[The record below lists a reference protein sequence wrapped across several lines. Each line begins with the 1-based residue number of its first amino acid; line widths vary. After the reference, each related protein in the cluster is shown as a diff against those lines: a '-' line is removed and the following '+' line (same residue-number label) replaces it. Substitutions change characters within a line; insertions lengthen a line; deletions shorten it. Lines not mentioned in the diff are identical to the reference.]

1 MKVAMLSGWHVHAK
15 GYGRQLQEQPGVTIA
30 AVWDDDVQRGTEW
43 AKELNAPF
51 YADLDEVLAK
61 TDIDSVCVNVSTDKH
76 CEVMVKAAN
85 AKKHIFTE
93 KVMAMTVA
101 ECQEIA
107 AAVRKAGTKFCI
119 SFPHR
124 AMPHNLFA
132 KQIVDEGLLGDI
144 TVMRVRNAHDGA
156 AGDWLPIH
164 FYDLKTC
171 GGGAMM
177 DLGAH
182 VMYLSRWIMGKP
194 VRMTSIF
201 NARTD
206 KAKQHD
212 IEDNAISMIE
222 FENKGIA
229 IAETSF
235 VSASSPY
242 MLELYGTEGSLL
254 IGGPNTTV
262 QLNSKKLN
270 ANAPVNGWVSPA
282 RLPKALPHPIE
293 MFVKGVDEGADI
305 PFDLEAGIQLTE
317 LMAAAYKSHKED
329 KIVDM

>member
-15 GYGRQLQEQPGVTIA
+15 GYARELAALPGVSIN
-30 AVWDDDVQRGTEW
+30 AVWDDDVARGTAW

-51 YADLDEVLAK
+51 YADLDELLAK
-61 TDIDSVCVNVSTDKH
+61 ADIDSVANNSSTNIHK
-76 CEVMVKAAN
+76 EVLVKAAK
-85 AKKHIFTE
+85 AGKHIFTE
-93 KVMAMTVA
+93 KVMALTTA
-101 ECQEIA
+101 ECEEIA
-107 AAVRKAGTKFCI
+107 AAVKAAGVKFCI

-124 AMPHNLFA
+124 SMRHNLFA
-132 KQIVDEGLLGDI
+132 KQVAEEGLLGDI

-156 AGDWLPIH
+156 AGDWLPMH
-164 FYDLKTC
+164 FYDSETC

-194 VRMTSIF
+194 TRMTSIF

-206 KAKQHD
+206 KAKQFG

-222 FENKGIA
+222 FESKGIA

-254 IGGPNTTV
+254 IGGPNTTI
-262 QLNSKKLN
+262 QLTSKKLN
-270 ANAPVNGWVSPA
+270 ANAPVGGWVTPA
-282 RLPKALPHPIE
+282 KLPPALSDPIT
-293 MFVKGVDEGADI
+293 MFVKGVDEGEPIAYG
-305 PFDLEAGIQLTE
+305 LEEGIQLTQ
-317 LMAAAYKSHKED
+317 LMEAAYQSHREGKT
-329 KIVDM
+329 VDM